1 MQLDPEYLSA
11 TGGAQQEL
19 VLLHGWGSNREIWR
33 PLLAG
38 LRPWANITLLDLPGC
53 APGLACGEEIEW
65 EAVLE
70 AVLAAAPARA
80 VYLGWSLGGQLALA
94 LAAHHPQRVAAVVTV
109 CSNPRFVAEPGWPG
123 MEPAAFAGFRAAC
136 LAQPAAA
143 LRRFDSLQA
152 QGAARPRALLRQLQG
167 QRRQAPGDELM
178 TGLDW
183 LAQLDQRQLLQTLPQ
198 PQLHLLAEHD
208 GLVPAELQQAFE
220 GLLQGAANARVQL
233 LGGACHL
240 APLASATELA
250 AATREFLAAT
260 DLLGAVALQGAGPD
274 KRDIASSFSRAAAS
288 YDSVAQLQ
296 RDVGARLLA
305 RLPAGDPAAAVVLDL
320 GCGTGCFRAGLTAC
334 YGSATYIGLD
344 LAPGM
349 VEFAR
354 GRAADEGL
362 WLVGDVEALPL
373 APASV
378 DLVFSSLA
386 IQWCQRPEL
395 FFTELARVLKPAGR
409 CVFTTLGPETL
420 RELRLSW
427 AAVDHRQ
434 HVNKFLPP
442 GDLLAAAAGVR
453 GIDLSLERERYCMHY
468 RRVADLLAELKA
480 LGAHN
485 MNRDRP
491 AGLTSR
497 RALQGMVQAYEA
509 WRAEGLLPATYD
521 VIFGEVTR
529 R

>member
-33 PLLAG
+33 PLLAC

-65 EAVLE
+65 ADVLE
-70 AVLAAAPARA
+70 AVLAAAPERA
-80 VYLGWSLGGQLALA
+80 VYLGWSIGGQLALA
-94 LAAHHPQRVAAVVTV
+94 LAAHLPQRVAAVVTL

-123 MEPAAFAGFRAAC
+123 MEPAVFASFRAAC
-136 LAQPAAA
+136 LAQPATT

-152 QGAARPRALLRQLQG
+152 QGTARPRALLRQLQA
-167 QRRQAPGDELM
+167 QRRQAPGEELM

-198 PQLHLLAEHD
+198 PQLHLLAERD
-208 GLVPAELQQAFE
+208 GLVPAELQQVLD
-220 GLLQGAANARVQL
+220 GLLRGAKNARVQV

-240 APLASATELA
+240 APLARATELA
-250 AATREFLAAT
+250 AATHEFLAAAG
-260 DLLGAVALQGAGPD
+260 LLGKVSLQGAGPD
-274 KRDIASSFSRAAAS
+274 KKDVASSFSRAAPS

-320 GCGTGCFRAGLTAC
+320 GCGTGYFRAGLTAR

-349 VEFAR
+349 VEYAR

-362 WLVGDVEALPL
+362 WLVGDAEALPL
-373 APASV
+373 APGSV

-395 FFTELARVLKPAGR
+395 FFTELARALKPGGR
-409 CVFTTLGPETL
+409 CLFT
-420 RELRLSW
+420 
-427 AAVDHRQ
+427 
-434 HVNKFLPP
+434 
-442 GDLLAAAAGVR
+442 
-453 GIDLSLERERYCMHY
+453 
-468 RRVADLLAELKA
+468 
-480 LGAHN
+480 
-485 MNRDRP
+485 
-491 AGLTSR
+491 
-497 RALQGMVQAYEA
+497 
-509 WRAEGLLPATYD
+509 
-521 VIFGEVTR
+521 
-529 R
+529 